1 MACCHRGPGVLLAFL
16 LFLLPPPPP
25 AVAAAPWLGALGRW
39 RTVVSLSHSL
49 LQRVANLR
57 TERGDH
63 TGAARAR
70 AIAHRLELLGGG
82 GGGAE
87 GGLWSLCWD
96 YLRNYA
102 WREGGGIGGVEATAE
117 IYRAAGELVS
127 SLQELGPL
135 RSDAER
141 AQWAARNYP
150 KMVSAAGT
158 IFRRLSQAFWRS
170 GALRETVLLL
180 QKEVADGDLVRDC
193 LRVGAQDLEGLIL
206 IARDLF
212 FSSST
217 GSSVPPD
224 SDYDL

>member
-1 MACCHRGPGVLLAFL
+1 MREKKRCRFEGAIGVGGLVEMASRHRRLGVLAFL
-16 LFLLPPPPP
+16 LLLLPPPPP
-25 AVAAAPWLGALGRW
+25 AVAAAAWLGALGRW

-70 AIAHRLELLGGG
+70 TIAHRLELLGGG
-82 GGGAE
+82 AAE

-102 WREGGGIGGVEATAE
+102 WREGGGIGGVEAAVE

-127 SLQELGPL
+127 SLQELGRL

-141 AQWAARNYP
+141 ARWAARNYP
-150 KMVSAAGT
+150 RMVSAAGT
-158 IFRRLSQAFWRS
+158 IFRRLSHAFWRS
-170 GALRETVLLL
+170 VTLCSPR
-180 QKEVADGDLVRDC
+180 K
-193 LRVGAQDLEGLIL
+193 
-206 IARDLF
+206 
-212 FSSST
+212 
-217 GSSVPPD
+217 PN
-224 SDYDL
+224 